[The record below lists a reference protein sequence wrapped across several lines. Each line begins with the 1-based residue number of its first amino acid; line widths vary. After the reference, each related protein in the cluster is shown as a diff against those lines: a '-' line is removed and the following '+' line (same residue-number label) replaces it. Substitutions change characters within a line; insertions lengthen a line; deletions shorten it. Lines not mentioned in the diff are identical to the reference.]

1 MATYSGILACKI
13 LRTEEPVRLQSL
25 GSQSWTRLS
34 DFERERE
41 RERQNKN
48 IEVTAKKQCYHFS
61 FWYHISKLSFK
72 SDNIQ

>member
-1 MATYSGILACKI
+1 MATYSGILAWKI
-13 LRTEEPVRLQSL
+13 LQTEEPVRLQSM

-41 RERQNKN
+41 KNKN
-48 IEVTAKKQCYHFS
+48 IEGKAKKQCYHFS